1 MEQSEKAAAGG
12 AKPEYFG
19 PKPPYRAASAGWEEI
34 KIQEI
39 MMMQMTKI
47 KRSLSLFLCT
57 VLIAA
62 TALAVTGCSGK
73 DDAAGGSGSSA
84 AAGSS
89 TAQVSSSAAQPG
101 SSTAQTG
108 GKVLGEGKTRL
119 HLCGDRRGRQ

>member
-1 MEQSEKAAAGG
+1 
-12 AKPEYFG
+12 
-19 PKPPYRAASAGWEEI
+19 
-34 KIQEI
+34 
-39 MMMQMTKI
+39 MMQMTKI
-47 KRSLSLFLCT
+47 KRSLSFFLCT

-108 GKVLGEGKTRL
+108 GYDKDGVYWAFYVDGEYASTGVDATEVTAGAAYALKL
-119 HLCGDRRGRQ
+119 EKA